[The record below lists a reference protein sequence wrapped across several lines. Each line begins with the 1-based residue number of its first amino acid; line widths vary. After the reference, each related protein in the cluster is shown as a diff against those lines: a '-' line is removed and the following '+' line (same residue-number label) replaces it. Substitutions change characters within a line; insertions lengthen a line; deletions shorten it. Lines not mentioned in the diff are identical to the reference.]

1 MQDQSKTSGQIVSQS
16 KGQSQRGPTPAKR
29 NKSGEYRSNPA
40 GTPQNNYSN
49 VQGPYGGKSKGYQ
62 GPPSHS
68 HSVTKKST
76 GLSNN
81 PKIQITASA
90 AQYPLPS
97 DPNRTP
103 HTYTSHPNSHPKPH
117 NFPPPPGFAPY
128 SFVSYPP
135 LPSLPPPF
143 NPKPLPPAPN
153 PYPER
158 DPPPRPPPGPTLT
171 PQKVQEPPV
180 RRSPSPPKKQL
191 SLPNIHY
198 LMATCTHVS
207 RPLK

>member
-1 MQDQSKTSGQIVSQS
+1 MDRTSYNSHYGMQDQSKTSGQIVSQS

-90 AQYPLPS
+90 PQYPPPS

-103 HTYTSHPNSHPKPH
+103 HTYTSHPKPH

-135 LPSLPPPF
+135 LPSPPPPF

-153 PYPER
+153 PHPER
-158 DPPPRPPPGPTLT
+158 APPPPLSSRPKTYTPKSAGTPDPKGPPPHQT
-171 PQKVQEPPV
+171 
-180 RRSPSPPKKQL
+180 S
-191 SLPNIHY
+191 N
-198 LMATCTHVS
+198 
-207 RPLK
+207 